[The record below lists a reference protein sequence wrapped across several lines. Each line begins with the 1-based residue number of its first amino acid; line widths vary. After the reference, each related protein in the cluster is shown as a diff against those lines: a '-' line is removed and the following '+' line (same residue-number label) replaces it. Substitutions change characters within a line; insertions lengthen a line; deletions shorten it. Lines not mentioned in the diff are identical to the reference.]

1 MEEMMARTAEKMK
14 QWELEKIDK
23 EATKILQREW
33 QAMYWKRSNNKTE
46 EQYIEENWDRAIIRA
61 KKVVASEAT
70 GSG

>member
-1 MEEMMARTAEKMK
+1 MARTAEKMK

-33 QAMYWKRSNNKTE
+33 QGMYWKRSNDKTE
-46 EQYIEENWDRAIIRA
+46 EQYIAENWDRAIIRA
-61 KKVVASEAT
+61 KKVVASEAS